1 MFYIDDYNREDMP
14 FEQAKRIV
22 MGGNGNL
29 LDSMSKMKERL
40 LSLQDQDDF
49 YDDWCYEINAYNKIF
64 SEMKKLF
71 N

>member
-1 MFYIDDYNREDMP
+1 MFYIDDYNREEMP

-22 MGGNGNL
+22 MGGNDNL

-40 LSLQDQDDF
+40 LSLQDQEDF

>member
-1 MFYIDDYNREDMP
+1 MFYIDDFNREDMP

-22 MGGNGNL
+22 MGGNGDL

-40 LSLQDQDDF
+40 VSLQDQDDF